1 MTGASESAAT
11 GAPRYID
18 LHMHSTASDGALSP
32 TSVVEEAARVGL
44 PVIALTDHDTL
55 AGIEEARAAGAPLG
69 VRVVAGVELSAVEE
83 EREVH
88 LLGLHLERFDAID
101 RPLASFRATRVDRAR
116 HIVEKLHALGVPVSL
131 HAVLAEAGDGAVG
144 RPHVARALV
153 AGGFVRDLR
162 EAFDR
167 WLGDGRPAYAPKE
180 RLTLEQG
187 VALIHAAGGLAV
199 LAHPGAEATRP
210 RLEALRAVGLDGVE
224 VLHPSHG
231 AEETRRIGALAQ
243 ELDLVP
249 SGGSD
254 WHGANS
260 GARTLGSMHVPG
272 AWLAQQEARLRARE
286 GREQVA

>member
-1 MTGASESAAT
+1 MTGESGTVAAET
-11 GAPRYID
+11 PRYVD

-32 TSVVEEAARVGL
+32 TAVVEEAARVGL

-55 AGIEEARAAGAPLG
+55 AGIEEARAAGARVG

-88 LLGLHLERFDAID
+88 LLGLHVARFQAID
-101 RPLASFRATRVDRAR
+101 QHLATFRATRRDRAR
-116 HIVEKLHALGVPVSL
+116 LIVEKLHALGVPVSFD
-131 HAVLAEAGDGAVG
+131 AVLAEAGDGAVG

-167 WLGDGRPAYAPKE
+167 WLADGRPAYAPKE

-187 VALIHAAGGLAV
+187 VALVHTAGGLAV
-199 LAHPGAEATRP
+199 LAHPGADATRP
-210 RLEALRAVGLDGVE
+210 RLEALRAIGLDGVE

-231 AEETRRIGALAQ
+231 AEEVRRIGALAE

-254 WHGANS
+254 WHGGNS

-272 AWLAQQEARLRARE
+272 AWLVQQEARLRARAD
-286 GREQVA
+286 RESVA